1 MNTELLL
8 ETLRTSLKQ
17 HGNNAKVNNLSHLAE
32 MHASRQKQHQVAKFM
47 LSKPYATG
55 TYYITQDHGMIVL
68 SALNKTPLLN
78 LGQRP
83 TERVVASRQTWQM
96 IWLFRNLEEF
106 HVMA

>member
-8 ETLRTSLKQ
+8 EAPRTSLKQ
-17 HGNNAKVNNLSHLAE
+17 HGKNAKVNSLTDNINSLIMTE
-32 MHASRQKQHQVAKFM
+32 QHQVAMFM
-47 LSKPYATG
+47 HSKLYAIG
-55 TYYITQDHGMIVL
+55 TYYSTQDHGMIVL